1 MRVSQFLVPPDLV
14 HLRPPRNPKEQ
25 NGKQH
30 NTPSLSRRDFAC
42 IPRPLW
48 NVEINSP
55 DFWRRLASSDIGINE
70 PDVCALIGVVVSD
83 STASGNGVVK
93 FTFGIVSSREEELGH
108 FCDGGCL
115 VGRGGGSDGRSES
128 IRVGRS
134 RVVE

>member
-25 NGKQH
+25 DGKQH

-55 DFWRRLASSDIGINE
+55 DFWCRLASSYIGINE
-70 PDVCALIGVVVSD
+70 PDVRALIGVVVSD
-83 STASGNGVVK
+83 STASGCRAGRKSSV
-93 FTFGIVSSREEELGH
+93 TSLAEGVSSEEEE
-108 FCDGGCL
+108 
-115 VGRGGGSDGRSES
+115 GRTGEMYR
-128 IRVGRS
+128 
-134 RVVE
+134 

>member
-55 DFWRRLASSDIGINE
+55 DFWRRLASSDIGIDK

-83 STASGNGVVK
+83 STTSGDGVVE
-93 FTFGIVSSREEELGH
+93 FTLGIVSSGEEELGY
-108 FCDGGCL
+108 FFGGRSI
-115 VGRGGGSDGRSES
+115 VRRGGRSDGRDVS
-128 IRVGRS
+128 ISVGRS
-134 RVVE
+134 GVVE